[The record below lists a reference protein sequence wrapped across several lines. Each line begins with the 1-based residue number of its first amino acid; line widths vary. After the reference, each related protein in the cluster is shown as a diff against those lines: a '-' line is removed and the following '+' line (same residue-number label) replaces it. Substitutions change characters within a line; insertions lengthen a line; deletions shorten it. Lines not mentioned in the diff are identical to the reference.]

1 MSARGITIVNASAGS
16 GKTTRL
22 TETVTKAVSP
32 SCDEPVPLEGLF
44 AVTYTRKAHA
54 ELATRIR
61 RKLVEEGAFDRAREL
76 PLAYLGTVHAA
87 CLRLLQEFAL
97 DAGLS
102 PHIDVVAGDQGK
114 LLRES
119 LDYALPTDLRLKLDE
134 LAARTELHWDAQ
146 TKRSDWV
153 NPVDKIMNLA
163 RSNRIPSTSLP
174 SMAARSS
181 KTLLALLKP
190 REKNGAAL
198 DAALAK
204 QVDRTLTRLGRGDG
218 KAATDKYLVMLR
230 QAKTRMQDGELRW
243 SDWAKLAVEE
253 ATKSLEDKILPLRE
267 VAARYE
273 GHPRLHDDLTELIA
287 SMYRAAA
294 IGLDGYQDWKA
305 RQRVVDYVDMLDRTL
320 TLLSEVRVREVL
332 RDRLTLAVVDEF
344 QDTSPI
350 QLALFVELHSLV
362 GRSVWVGDRKQC
374 IFEYAGA
381 DPQLMDSV
389 ADWVGADGGSA
400 ERLTDNHRSRPELV
414 EACSDLFSHALARHG
429 FVREEV
435 FAVAKRVSAG
445 LAELPPL
452 GVLRLGAK
460 NQAHAAA
467 ALANGIVRML
477 KNPKQ
482 TPVVDRTSG
491 EPRSVRPGDIAV
503 LVATNHEAQA
513 VASALHERKI
523 RASVAR
529 TGLLSTPEGTLA
541 DSALRWLLDPQDS
554 LAAAILDALTGFG
567 GRSPEDWLVDVL
579 EGDRRAEPGG
589 APAPPEG
596 WRKNLAEVRKRLSIL
611 SPTEALDAALE
622 ALDAI
627 RVCARWPRAP
637 ERMANLEAL
646 RTLAATYEERCG
658 EEREASTVAGLL
670 RYFDAARRAVYIRS
684 EMVASDDQHVTS
696 DEESVTVC
704 TYHKSK
710 GLEWPVVVLASLD
723 RSERRSAFDVLP
735 QSDAAAFDAK
745 DPLAG
750 RWIHYWPWPFGAKKS
765 LPLAT
770 YGADSPQG
778 KDVALREEKERGRL
792 LYVGFTRA
800 RDHLVLAVPVR
811 DNKGGPKPQ
820 TAWLDTLADSK
831 GKPVLEVPTEA
842 TDGTV
847 APCVIRRADGTTLSV
862 PARVW
867 RLDESVPKDLESL
880 ATGAP
885 RWFARPETVSPR
897 LPYRINPSQGTAD
910 WPEIDMAT
918 TSAEVRAVE
927 RLPGTGVLAEN
938 TYNYG
943 ALGTAAHAFFAA
955 DLDDL
960 RPDARTACAEG
971 LLAAAGLTGL
981 VRGDALVKASDALR
995 TWVEG
1000 RWPGARWHRELPV
1013 EALVASDHGDRRVVG
1028 IVDLLLETDEGVVI
1042 VDHKTFPGGTEA
1054 SWRKKALEVAGQ
1066 LFVYAHVLRQAGR
1079 KVLGLWVHL
1088 PMGGGMVELEMPSR
1102 SSPTR

>member
-22 TETVTKAVSP
+22 TRTVTDAVSP
-32 SCDEPVPLEGLF
+32 KAESPVPLEGLF

-61 RKLVEEGAFDRAREL
+61 RKLVQEGAFDRAREL

-87 CLRLLQEFAL
+87 CLRLLQELAL
-97 DAGLS
+97 DAGIS

-119 LDYALPTDLRLKLDE
+119 LDYALPTELRLKLDE
-134 LAARTELHWDAQ
+134 LAGRTELHWDAQ

-163 RSNRIPSTSLP
+163 RSNRIPTASLP

-181 KTLLALLKP
+181 GTLLALLKP
-190 REKNGAAL
+190 REKDGAAL
-198 DAALAK
+198 DAELAK
-204 QVDRTLTRLGRGDG
+204 QVDLTLTKLGRGDG
-218 KAATDKYLVMLR
+218 KGATEKYLAMLR
-230 QAKTRMQDGELRW
+230 QAKVRIEDGELRW
-243 SDWAKLAVEE
+243 SDWAKLAVED
-253 ATKSLEDKILPLRE
+253 ASKPLEDKILPLRT

-287 SMYRAAA
+287 AMYRAAA

-320 TLLSEVRVREVL
+320 TLLREKRVREVL
-332 RDRLTLAVVDEF
+332 SDRLKLAVVDEF

-350 QLALFVELHSLV
+350 QLALFVELHTLV
-362 GRSVWVGDRKQC
+362 GKSVWVGDRKQC

-389 ADWVGADGGSA
+389 AAWVGSDGGSA

-429 FVREEV
+429 FSSEEV
-435 FAVAKRVSAG
+435 VVGAKRDSAA
-445 LAELPPL
+445 LSDLPPI
-452 GVLRLGAK
+452 GVFRLGTK
-460 NQAHAAA
+460 NQAQAAA
-467 ALANGIVRML
+467 ALANGILRMVR
-477 KNPKQ
+477 NPGQ
-482 TPVVDRTSG
+482 TPIVDRTTG
-491 EPRSVRPGDIAV
+491 ERRSVRPGDIAV

-513 VASALHERKI
+513 VASALHERNI

-541 DSALRWLLDPQDS
+541 DSALRWLLDPRDS
-554 LAAAILDALTGFG
+554 LAAAILDALTGFQ
-567 GRSPEDWLVDVL
+567 GRSPEDWLAAVL
-579 EGDRRAEPGG
+579 EDVRRTEPEGE
-589 APAPPEG
+589 PAPPILPTRG
-596 WRKNLAEVRKRLSIL
+596 WRKPLAEVRDRLSIL
-611 SPTEALDAALE
+611 SPTEALDATLE

-627 RVCARWPRAP
+627 QVCARWPRAP

-723 RSERRSAFDVLP
+723 RAERRSAFDVLP
-735 QSDAAAFDAK
+735 QSDAAEFDPQ

-750 RWIHYWPWPFGAKKS
+750 RWIHYWPWPFGAKKA
-765 LPLAT
+765 LPLDGYA
-770 YGADSPQG
+770 AASEQG
-778 KDVALREEKERGRL
+778 RDVALREEKERARL

-811 DNKGGPKPQ
+811 DNKDGPKPQ

-831 GKPVLEVPTEA
+831 GKPVLALPTEA

-847 APCVIRRADGTTLSV
+847 AACEIRRADGTTLSV
-862 PARVW
+862 PGRVW
-867 RLDESVPKDLESL
+867 HLDANLSGDLKGL
-880 ATGAP
+880 ASAAP
-885 RWFARPETVSPR
+885 TWFARPESIAPR
-897 LPYRINPSQGTAD
+897 LPYRINPSQGAAD
-910 WPEIDMAT
+910 WPELERAA
-918 TSAEVRAVE
+918 TSAQVATVE
-927 RLPGTGVLAEN
+927 RLTGTGVLAEKM
-938 TYNYG
+938 YDYG
-943 ALGTAAHAFFAA
+943 ALGTAAHAFLAA
-955 DLDDL
+955 DVEGLL
-960 RPDARTACAEG
+960 PETRIACAEG
-971 LLAAAGLTGL
+971 LLTAASLTGV

-1013 EALVASDHGDRRVVG
+1013 EALVPSDEGERRVVG
-1028 IVDLLLETDEGVVI
+1028 IVDLLLETEEGVVI
-1042 VDHKTFPGGTEA
+1042 VDHKTFPGATEA
-1054 SWRKKALEVAGQ
+1054 SWRMKALEVADQ

-1088 PMGGGMVELEMPSR
+1088 PMGGGMVELVVP
-1102 SSPTR
+1102 